1 MIRTLLLL
9 IALLILL
16 AIAAVYFGLITP
28 RQTQQGQLP
37 KVELEVKDVGI
48 GTTTANVT
56 VPTVTTETK
65 QVEFPTVTIGEGNQA
80 NSQ

>member
-1 MIRTLLLL
+1 MIRTLLLF
-9 IALLILL
+9 IALIILL
-16 AIAAVYFGLITP
+16 AIAAFYFGLITP

-48 GTTTANVT
+48 GTTTANVS
-56 VPTVTTETK
+56 VPTVTTQTK
-65 QVEFPTVTIGEGNQA
+65 QVEFPTVTISDGNQA